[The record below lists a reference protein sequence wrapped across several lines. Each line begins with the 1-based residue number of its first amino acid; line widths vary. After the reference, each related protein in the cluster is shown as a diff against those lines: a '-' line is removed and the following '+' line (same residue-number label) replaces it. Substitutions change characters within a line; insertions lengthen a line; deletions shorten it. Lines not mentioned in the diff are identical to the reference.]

1 MDNSKKCLSSEFGR
15 KISLKR
21 KCVNNIVDGA
31 DGSFSFTILL
41 RCIRARN
48 FFSDSIGMEMSKKWF
63 VIKFSK
69 VIALKRLDFSF
80 NLYVSMKVT
89 KRHYKLQILHVMET
103 LTKTER
109 NHLKKNVIF
118 ENN

>member
-1 MDNSKKCLSSEFGR
+1 MDNSKKCFSSEFRR

-41 RCIRARN
+41 RCIRARKTN
-48 FFSDSIGMEMSKKWF
+48 SDSIGMEMSKKWF

-80 NLYVSMKVT
+80 NLYFNVIMKVT

-103 LTKTER
+103 PTKTE
-109 NHLKKNVIF
+109 KKSKKECNI
-118 ENN
+118 